1 MLEAYALLK
10 QNLNKIHNKMENDLM
25 QKLAKSKAIMDVHN
39 KMGRGN
45 ASAMPLMEGMNM
57 DIPNARYNIPDDIL
71 AENEM
76 TAPVMPMTMPE
87 TPSTEAIKKSRL
99 PDEIKRIM
107 IEHPIA
113 QAAPQSS
120 RNILSDSMIE
130 KATQLM
136 GNKPKQTMVEQQQ
149 SNTPKIDAE
158 YIKKIVKETVKSTIK
173 EMGLI
178 TESTEKSD
186 EFFQFR
192 VGSHIFEGKIQKIKK
207 IKS

>member
-1 MLEAYALLK
+1 
-10 QNLNKIHNKMENDLM
+10 M
-25 QKLAKSKAIMDVHN
+25 QKLVKSKAIMDKHN
-39 KMGRGN
+39 TMGRGN
-45 ASAMPLMEGMNM
+45 ASGMPLMEGMNM

-76 TAPVMPMTMPE
+76 TAPVMPLRTPE

-113 QAAPQSS
+113 QPTPQSS
-120 RNILSDSMIE
+120 RSILSDSMIE

-136 GNKPKQTMVEQQQ
+136 GNKPKQTVVEQQQQ

-173 EMGLI
+173 EMGLL

-207 IKS
+207 IKQ

>member
-1 MLEAYALLK
+1 
-10 QNLNKIHNKMENDLM
+10 M
-25 QKLAKSKAIMDVHN
+25 QRLVKSKAIMDVHN

-45 ASAMPLMEGMNM
+45 SSGIPPMEGMNM

-76 TAPVMPMTMPE
+76 TAPVMSMRTPE

-136 GNKPKQTMVEQQQ
+136 GNKPKQTVVEQKQPT
-149 SNTPKIDAE
+149 NAPIDAE
-158 YIKKIVKETVKSTIK
+158 YIRKIVKETVKSTIK

>member
-1 MLEAYALLK
+1 
-10 QNLNKIHNKMENDLM
+10 MESDLM
-25 QKLAKSKAIMDVHN
+25 QKLVKSKAIMDKHN
-39 KMGRGN
+39 TMGRGN
-45 ASAMPLMEGMNM
+45 ASPMPPMEGQNF

-76 TAPVMPMTMPE
+76 TAPVIPMRVPE
-87 TPSTEAIKKSRL
+87 TPSTEAIKKSKL

-113 QAAPQSS
+113 QSAPQSS
-120 RNILSDSMIE
+120 INILSDSMIA

-136 GNKPKQTMVEQQQ
+136 GNKPKQTMVEQKQIV
-149 SNTPKIDAE
+149 NAPIDAE

>member
-1 MLEAYALLK
+1 
-10 QNLNKIHNKMENDLM
+10 MENDLM

-45 ASAMPLMEGMNM
+45 TSAMPLMEGMNM

-113 QAAPQSS
+113 QTTPQIS

-136 GNKPKQTMVEQQQ
+136 GNKPKQTVVEQQQ

-173 EMGLI
+173 EMGLL

-192 VGSHIFEGKIQKIKK
+192 VGSHVFEGKIQKIKK
-207 IKS
+207 IKQ

>member
-1 MLEAYALLK
+1 
-10 QNLNKIHNKMENDLM
+10 MENDLM
-25 QKLAKSKAIMDVHN
+25 QRLVKSKAIMDVHN

-45 ASAMPLMEGMNM
+45 ASPMPPMEGQNF

-76 TAPVMPMTMPE
+76 TAPVMSLKTPE

-136 GNKPKQTMVEQQQ
+136 GNKPKQTMVEQKQV
-149 SNTPKIDAE
+149 SNAPIDAE

-173 EMGLI
+173 EMGLL

>member
-1 MLEAYALLK
+1 MSK

-25 QKLAKSKAIMDVHN
+25 QKLAKSKAIMDMHN
-39 KMGRGN
+39 TMGRGN
-45 ASAMPLMEGMNM
+45 ASGMPLTEGMNM

-71 AENEM
+71 LENER
-76 TAPVMPMTMPE
+76 TAPVMSTRMPE

-113 QAAPQSS
+113 QAAPQNT
-120 RNILSDSMIE
+120 RTVLTDSMIE

-136 GNKPKQTMVEQQQ
+136 GNKPKQPIVEQQQ
-149 SNTPKIDAE
+149 PNSPKIDAE
-158 YIKKIVKETVKSTIK
+158 YIKRIVKETVKSTIK
-173 EMGLI
+173 EMGLL

-192 VGSHIFEGKIQKIKK
+192 VGSHVFEGKIQKIKK
-207 IKS
+207 IKQ

>member
-1 MLEAYALLK
+1 MLK
-10 QNLNKIHNKMENDLM
+10 QNLNKTHNKMENDLM

-45 ASAMPLMEGMNM
+45 ASPMPLMEGMEMN
-57 DIPNARYNIPDDIL
+57 IPNARYNIPDDIL

-76 TAPVMPMTMPE
+76 TAPVIPMRTPE
-87 TPSTEAIKKSRL
+87 TPSTEAINKSRL

-113 QAAPQSS
+113 QPTPQSS

-130 KATQLM
+130 KASQLM
-136 GNKPKQTMVEQQQ
+136 GNKPKQTMIEQQQ
-149 SNTPKIDAE
+149 SNPPKIDAE

-173 EMGLI
+173 EMGLL

-192 VGSHIFEGKIQKIKK
+192 VGSHVFEGKIQKIKK
-207 IKS
+207 IKQ

>member
-1 MLEAYALLK
+1 
-10 QNLNKIHNKMENDLM
+10 MESDLM
-25 QKLAKSKAIMDVHN
+25 QKLVKSKAIMDKHN
-39 KMGRGN
+39 TMGRGN
-45 ASAMPLMEGMNM
+45 ASPMPPMEGQNF

-76 TAPVMPMTMPE
+76 TAPVMPMRVPE
-87 TPSTEAIKKSRL
+87 TPSTEAIKKSKL

-113 QAAPQSS
+113 QSAPQSS
-120 RNILSDSMIE
+120 ITILSDSMIA

-136 GNKPKQTMVEQQQ
+136 GNKPKQTMVEQKQII
-149 SNTPKIDAE
+149 NAPIDAE

-207 IKS
+207 INS

>member
-1 MLEAYALLK
+1 
-10 QNLNKIHNKMENDLM
+10 MENDLM

-45 ASAMPLMEGMNM
+45 ASPMPLMEGMEMN
-57 DIPNARYNIPDDIL
+57 IPNARYNIPDDIL

-76 TAPVMPMTMPE
+76 TAPVIPMRTPE

-113 QAAPQSS
+113 QPTPQSS

-130 KATQLM
+130 KASQLM
-136 GNKPKQTMVEQQQ
+136 GNKPKQTMIEQQQ
-149 SNTPKIDAE
+149 SNAPKIDAE

-173 EMGLI
+173 EMGLL

-192 VGSHIFEGKIQKIKK
+192 VGSHVFEGKIQKIKK
-207 IKS
+207 IKQ

>member
-1 MLEAYALLK
+1 
-10 QNLNKIHNKMENDLM
+10 MENDLM
-25 QKLAKSKAIMDVHN
+25 QKLVKSKAIMDVHN

-45 ASAMPLMEGMNM
+45 ASAMPLTEGMNM
-57 DIPNARYNIPDDIL
+57 DMSVPNARYNIPDDIL
-71 AENEM
+71 LENEM
-76 TAPVMPMTMPE
+76 TAPVVSLKTPE

-113 QAAPQSS
+113 QAAPQST

-130 KATQLM
+130 KASQLM
-136 GNKPKQTMVEQQQ
+136 GNKPKQTVVETQQ
-149 SNTPKIDAE
+149 SNAPKIDAE

-173 EMGLI
+173 EMGLL

>member
-1 MLEAYALLK
+1 
-10 QNLNKIHNKMENDLM
+10 MENDLM
-25 QKLAKSKAIMDVHN
+25 QRLVKSKAIMDVHN
-39 KMGRGN
+39 TMGRGN
-45 ASAMPLMEGMNM
+45 ASPMPLMEGQNF

-76 TAPVMPMTMPE
+76 TAPVMSMRTPE

-136 GNKPKQTMVEQQQ
+136 GNKPKQTMVEQKQV
-149 SNTPKIDAE
+149 SNTPIDAE

>member
-1 MLEAYALLK
+1 
-10 QNLNKIHNKMENDLM
+10 M
-25 QKLAKSKAIMDVHN
+25 QKLVKSKAIMDKHN
-39 KMGRGN
+39 TMGRGN
-45 ASAMPLMEGMNM
+45 ASPMPLSEGQNF

-76 TAPVMPMTMPE
+76 TAPVMSLKTPE

-113 QAAPQSS
+113 QVAPQSS

-136 GNKPKQTMVEQQQ
+136 GNKPKQTMVEQKQM
-149 SNTPKIDAE
+149 TTAPIDAE

>member
-1 MLEAYALLK
+1 
-10 QNLNKIHNKMENDLM
+10 MENDLM
-25 QKLAKSKAIMDVHN
+25 QRLAKSKAIMDVHN
-39 KMGRGN
+39 KIGRGN
-45 ASAMPLMEGMNM
+45 ASTTPLMEGINM

-71 AENEM
+71 EENEM
-76 TAPVMPMTMPE
+76 TAPVMPLKIPE

-113 QAAPQSS
+113 QPAPQNT

-130 KATQLM
+130 KASQLM
-136 GNKPKQTMVEQQQ
+136 GNKPKQPVVEQQQ
-149 SNTPKIDAE
+149 SNAPKIDAE

-173 EMGLI
+173 EMGLL

-207 IKS
+207 IKQ

>member
-1 MLEAYALLK
+1 
-10 QNLNKIHNKMENDLM
+10 MENDLM

-39 KMGRGN
+39 KMGRGT
-45 ASAMPLMEGMNM
+45 ASGMPLMEGMNM

-113 QAAPQSS
+113 QATPQSS

-136 GNKPKQTMVEQQQ
+136 GNKPKQPMVEQQQ
-149 SNTPKIDAE
+149 SNAPKIDAE

-173 EMGLI
+173 EMGLL

>member
-1 MLEAYALLK
+1 
-10 QNLNKIHNKMENDLM
+10 MESDLM
-25 QKLAKSKAIMDVHN
+25 QKLVKSKAIMDKHN
-39 KMGRGN
+39 TMGRGN
-45 ASAMPLMEGMNM
+45 ASPMPPMEGQNF

-76 TAPVMPMTMPE
+76 TAPVMPMRVPE
-87 TPSTEAIKKSRL
+87 TPSTEAIKKSKL

-136 GNKPKQTMVEQQQ
+136 GNKPKQPMVEQKQM
-149 SNTPKIDAE
+149 TTAPIDAE

>member
-1 MLEAYALLK
+1 
-10 QNLNKIHNKMENDLM
+10 MENDLM

-39 KMGRGN
+39 KMGRGT
-45 ASAMPLMEGMNM
+45 ASGMPLMEGMEMN
-57 DIPNARYNIPDDIL
+57 IPNARYNIPDDIL

-113 QAAPQSS
+113 QTAPQSS

-136 GNKPKQTMVEQQQ
+136 GNKPKQTVVEQQE

>member
-1 MLEAYALLK
+1 
-10 QNLNKIHNKMENDLM
+10 MESDLM
-25 QKLAKSKAIMDVHN
+25 QKLVKSKAIMDKHN
-39 KMGRGN
+39 TMGRGN
-45 ASAMPLMEGMNM
+45 ASPMPPMEGQNF

-76 TAPVMPMTMPE
+76 TAPVMPMRVPE
-87 TPSTEAIKKSRL
+87 TPSTEAIKKSKL

-113 QAAPQSS
+113 QSAPQSS
-120 RNILSDSMIE
+120 ITILSDSMIA

-136 GNKPKQTMVEQQQ
+136 GNKPKQTMVEQKQII
-149 SNTPKIDAE
+149 NAPIDAE

>member
-1 MLEAYALLK
+1 
-10 QNLNKIHNKMENDLM
+10 MENDLM
-25 QKLAKSKAIMDVHN
+25 QKLVKSKAIMDKHN
-39 KMGRGN
+39 TMGRGN
-45 ASAMPLMEGMNM
+45 ASGMPLMEGMNM

-76 TAPVMPMTMPE
+76 TAPVMPLRTPE

-113 QAAPQSS
+113 QPTPQSS
-120 RNILSDSMIE
+120 RSILSDSMIE

-136 GNKPKQTMVEQQQ
+136 GNKPKQTVVEQQQQ

-173 EMGLI
+173 EMGLL

-207 IKS
+207 IKQ

>member
-1 MLEAYALLK
+1 
-10 QNLNKIHNKMENDLM
+10 M
-25 QKLAKSKAIMDVHN
+25 QKLVKSKAIMDKHN
-39 KMGRGN
+39 TMGRGN
-45 ASAMPLMEGMNM
+45 LLSMPQMEGMNM

-76 TAPVMPMTMPE
+76 TAPVIPMRTPE
-87 TPSTEAIKKSRL
+87 TPSTEAIKKSKL

-107 IEHPIA
+107 MEHPIT
-113 QAAPQSS
+113 QAAPQNS

-136 GNKPKQTMVEQQQ
+136 GNKPKQILVEQNQIT
-149 SNTPKIDAE
+149 NVPIDAE
-158 YIKKIVKETVKSTIK
+158 YIRKIVKETVKSTIK

-192 VGSHIFEGKIQKIKK
+192 VGSHVFEGKIQKIKK
-207 IKS
+207 IKQ

>member
-1 MLEAYALLK
+1 
-10 QNLNKIHNKMENDLM
+10 MENDLM
-25 QKLAKSKAIMDVHN
+25 QKLVKSKAIMDKHN
-39 KMGRGN
+39 TMGRGN
-45 ASAMPLMEGMNM
+45 SSGIPPMEGQNF

-76 TAPVMPMTMPE
+76 TAPVIPMRTPE
-87 TPSTEAIKKSRL
+87 TPSTEAIKKSKL

-107 IEHPIA
+107 MEHPIA
-113 QAAPQSS
+113 QAAPQNS

-136 GNKPKQTMVEQQQ
+136 GNKPKQILVEQNQIT
-149 SNTPKIDAE
+149 NVPIDAE
-158 YIKKIVKETVKSTIK
+158 YIRKIVKETVKSTIK

-192 VGSHIFEGKIQKIKK
+192 VGSHVFEGKIQKIKK
-207 IKS
+207 IKQ

>member
-1 MLEAYALLK
+1 
-10 QNLNKIHNKMENDLM
+10 MENDLM
-25 QKLAKSKAIMDVHN
+25 QKLVKSKAIMDKHN
-39 KMGRGN
+39 TMGRGN
-45 ASAMPLMEGMNM
+45 ASGMPLMEGMNM

-76 TAPVMPMTMPE
+76 TAPVMPMRTPE

-113 QAAPQSS
+113 QPTPQSS
-120 RNILSDSMIE
+120 RSILSDSMIE

-136 GNKPKQTMVEQQQ
+136 GNKPKQNVVEQQ

-173 EMGLI
+173 EMGLLA
-178 TESTEKSD
+178 ESTEKSD

-192 VGSHIFEGKIQKIKK
+192 VGSHVFEGKIQKIKK
-207 IKS
+207 IKQ

>member
-1 MLEAYALLK
+1 
-10 QNLNKIHNKMENDLM
+10 MENDLM

-45 ASAMPLMEGMNM
+45 ASAMPLMEGMEMN
-57 DIPNARYNIPDDIL
+57 IPNARYNIPDDIL

-136 GNKPKQTMVEQQQ
+136 GNKPKQTVVEQQQ
-149 SNTPKIDAE
+149 PKIDAE
-158 YIKKIVKETVKSTIK
+158 YIKKIVRETVKSTIK

>member
-1 MLEAYALLK
+1 
-10 QNLNKIHNKMENDLM
+10 MENDLM
-25 QKLAKSKAIMDVHN
+25 QRLVKSKAIMDKHN
-39 KMGRGN
+39 TMGRGN
-45 ASAMPLMEGMNM
+45 ASPMPPMEGQNF

-76 TAPVMPMTMPE
+76 TAPVMPMRVPE
-87 TPSTEAIKKSRL
+87 TPSTEAIKKSKL

-113 QAAPQSS
+113 QSAPQSS
-120 RNILSDSMIE
+120 INILSDSMIA

-136 GNKPKQTMVEQQQ
+136 GNKPKQTMVEQKQII
-149 SNTPKIDAE
+149 NAPIDAE

>member
-1 MLEAYALLK
+1 
-10 QNLNKIHNKMENDLM
+10 MENDLM
-25 QKLAKSKAIMDVHN
+25 QRLVKSKAIMDVHN

-45 ASAMPLMEGMNM
+45 ASPMPPMEGQNF

-76 TAPVMPMTMPE
+76 TAPVMSLKIPE

-136 GNKPKQTMVEQQQ
+136 GNKPKQTMVEQKQV
-149 SNTPKIDAE
+149 SNAPIDAE

-173 EMGLI
+173 EMGLL

>member
-1 MLEAYALLK
+1 
-10 QNLNKIHNKMENDLM
+10 MENDLM
-25 QKLAKSKAIMDVHN
+25 QRLVKSKAIMDVHN

-45 ASAMPLMEGMNM
+45 ASPMPPMEGQNF

-76 TAPVMPMTMPE
+76 TAPVMSLKTPE

-120 RNILSDSMIE
+120 RNILSDSMIA

-136 GNKPKQTMVEQQQ
+136 GNKPKQTMVEQKQM
-149 SNTPKIDAE
+149 TTAPVDAE